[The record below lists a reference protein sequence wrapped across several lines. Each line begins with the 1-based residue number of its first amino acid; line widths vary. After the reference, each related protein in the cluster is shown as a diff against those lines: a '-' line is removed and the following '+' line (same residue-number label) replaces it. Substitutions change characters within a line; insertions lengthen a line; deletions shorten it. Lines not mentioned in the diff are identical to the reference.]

1 MHPLECESTL
11 ALGTKLSCQEMTCS
25 LNKAQF
31 KIVGGEENVSYKT
44 EEPSSIDSYYQYW
57 LEHFT

>member
-1 MHPLECESTL
+1 MYPLERKSSL

-25 LNKAQF
+25 LMEVQF
-31 KIVGGEENVSYKT
+31 MIVGGEENVSYKT
-44 EEPSSIDSYYQYW
+44 EDPSSMDSYYQYW